1 MFLALFFNSL
11 ASWDILNCEAV
22 IGLYNLEWLFLW
34 ELLLVFLLQ
43 ATEDKSKL
51 NSEKKW
57 GKKSLIFC
65 SSTQAENCLAA
76 FTSLSHFKRKL
87 VNYINQNP
95 MKQVNMLLAYGVL
108 VSFQIIFPGKI
119 KTEEA
124 EIDSKIGSYFKLFKY
139 QGHWLENVKFKCPSQ
154 NIILHILPLE

>member
-22 IGLYNLEWLFLW
+22 IGLDNLEWLFLW

-51 NSEKKW
+51 NRSA
-57 GKKSLIFC
+57 KKSLIFC
-65 SSTQAENCLAA
+65 GSTQAGNCLAA

-95 MKQVNMLLAYGVL
+95 MKQVNILLAYGIL
-108 VSFQIIFPGKI
+108 VSFQKIFSGKI

-124 EIDSKIGSYFKLFKY
+124 EIDNQIGSYIKLLKY
-139 QGHWLENVKFKCPSQ
+139 QGHWLETVKLKYPSQ
-154 NIILHILPLE
+154 NIILHILPFE

>member
-34 ELLLVFLLQ
+34 ELLLLFFFKLQ
-43 ATEDKSKL
+43 KTSLNWIVKKSGK
-51 NSEKKW
+51 
-57 GKKSLIFC
+57 KKSLIFC

-124 EIDSKIGSYFKLFKY
+124 EIDSQIGSYFKLFKY
-139 QGHWLENVKFKCPSQ
+139 QGHWLETVKFKCPSQ